1 MSKKIYLSPSSQINN
16 IYAYGNTNEMVQCN
30 KIAEAAKTALE
41 RCGFEVKKAPEGQS
55 MSKSISESN
64 AWNPDLHIP
73 IHTNAFNGQT
83 LGGTLVMIYSM
94 DSENKKAGQAI
105 LDSVAPVSP
114 GPDYTLRAN
123 SSLAELNSTKAVAVY
138 VEVEFHD
145 TVEGAKW
152 IIENTKPI
160 GEAICKGVCNYF
172 GVTYKEDSSSPSGKI
187 YKVQVG
193 AFKEKSN
200 AESCLQKAKSA
211 GFSDAFIVEVQ
222 K

>member
-1 MSKKIYLSPSSQINN
+1 MPQNIN
-16 IYAYGNTNEMVQCN
+16 
-30 KIAEAAKTALE
+30 
-41 RCGFEVKKAPEGQS
+41 
-55 MSKSISESN
+55 ESN
-64 AWNPDLHIP
+64 AWGSDLHIP

-152 IIENTKPI
+152 IIENTKN
-160 GEAICKGVCNYF
+160 AI
-172 GVTYKEDSSSPSGKI
+172 
-187 YKVQVG
+187 
-193 AFKEKSN
+193 ARREK
-200 AESCLQKAKSA
+200 L
-211 GFSDAFIVEVQ
+211 
-222 K
+222 